1 MRRGYIK
8 CPYCDKGVFEIAKNE
23 NVDIFVDGKNDIRV
37 NATIVEDENNRRLE
51 MIHIP
56 MNFCFKCG
64 RKLVK

>member
-23 NVDIFVDGKNDIRV
+23 NVYIFVDGKNDIHI
-37 NATIVEDENNRRLE
+37 NATIVKNENDRISEL
-51 MIHIP
+51 ICIP